1 MVWMKRILPQVI
13 EISRVKVE
21 THVSIISLFEMILK
35 RADRLGQ
42 KSTILQISWI
52 NFYWIAFKKKTR

>member
-1 MVWMKRILPQVI
+1 MTWVLPQVI

-21 THVSIISLFEMILK
+21 THVSIISLFEMILE

-42 KSTILQISWI
+42 KSTILQIS
-52 NFYWIAFKKKTR
+52 